1 LRFRGRRV
9 DVPKTHGPGDARR
22 GATSR
27 GSTLLSAP
35 LPGSVASGLAE
46 RRGPDCHGAGVAFMW
61 SHAKLRIACLVLLG
75 AATPAVAGI
84 ALSAPVVRWLSV
96 AWLAAIAFFVHCLSR
111 RACDPVVVLLV
122 DQRGI
127 FDRRVMPRPIAW
139 QEIAAICPVDTDRC
153 CVIDI
158 DLRWPKVTLE
168 KTHWSV
174 RIGAYC
180 QTAYN
185 VPAVSISMLLLE
197 CNASQFLQAV
207 AQYRPDL
214 LHHSNRRALIGP
226 QP

>member
-1 LRFRGRRV
+1 V

-22 GATSR
+22 GAAS
-27 GSTLLSAP
+27 LSGP
-35 LPGSVASGLAE
+35 LPGPVASGLAE
-46 RRGPDCHGAGVAFMW
+46 RRGPDCQGAGVAFKW
-61 SHAKLRIACLVLLG
+61 SHAKLRIACLVLLA
-75 AATPAVAGI
+75 AATPAVAGF

-96 AWLAAIAFFVHCLSR
+96 AWLAAIAFFMHCLSR
-111 RACDPVVVLLV
+111 RACDPLVVLLV

-127 FDRRVMPRPIAW
+127 FDRRIMPRPIAW

-158 DLRWPKVTLE
+158 DLRWPKITLG
-168 KTHWSV
+168 KTRWSV

-197 CNASQFLQAV
+197 SNASQFLQAV

-214 LHHSNRRALIGP
+214 LHHSNRRALIGT

>member
-1 LRFRGRRV
+1 M

-22 GATSR
+22 GATS
-27 GSTLLSAP
+27 LSGP

-46 RRGPDCHGAGVAFMW
+46 RRGPDCQGAGVAFKW
-61 SHAKLRIACLVLLG
+61 SHAKLRIACLVLLA
-75 AATPAVAGI
+75 AATPAVAGF

-96 AWLAAIAFFVHCLSR
+96 AWLAAIAFFMHCLSR
-111 RACDPVVVLLV
+111 RACDPLVVLLV

-127 FDRRVMPRPIAW
+127 FDRRIMPRPIAW

-158 DLRWPKVTLE
+158 DLRWPKITLG
-168 KTHWSV
+168 KTRWSV

-197 CNASQFLQAV
+197 SNASQFLQAV

-214 LHHSNRRALIGP
+214 LHHSNRRALIAT
-226 QP
+226 QA

>member
-1 LRFRGRRV
+1 M
-9 DVPKTHGPGDARR
+9 DVPRTHGPGDARR
-22 GATSR
+22 GARALS
-27 GSTLLSAP
+27 GPLL
-35 LPGSVASGLAE
+35 GSVASGLAE
-46 RRGPDCHGAGVAFMW
+46 RRGPDCQGAGVAFMW
-61 SHAKLRIACLVLLG
+61 SHAKLRIACLVLLA
-75 AATPAVAGI
+75 AATPAVAGF

-96 AWLAAIAFFVHCLSR
+96 AWLAVIAFFMHCLSR
-111 RACDPVVVLLV
+111 RACDPLVVVLV

-127 FDRRVMPRPIAW
+127 FDRRIMPRPIAW
-139 QEIAAICPVDTDRC
+139 QEIAAICPVDTDRS

-158 DLRWPKVTLE
+158 DLRWPKITLG
-168 KTHWSV
+168 KTRWSV

-197 CNASQFLQAV
+197 SNASQFLQAV

-214 LHHSNRRALIGP
+214 LHHSNRRVLIGT